1 MLAMPRTVLIG
12 VRTYAGLAGLIYTP
26 CVMLGEVLLASSR
39 PLAFCELSD
48 EAAADGT
55 AAVARHVEMPKE

>member
-1 MLAMPRTVLIG
+1 
-12 VRTYAGLAGLIYTP
+12 
-26 CVMLGEVLLASSR
+26 MLGEVLLASSR